1 MKRAVLIFLASA
13 GGLAIAWAAYV
24 LVVPEPEDI
33 LPESL
38 SRPGPMD
45 ASEMIVTLGANL
57 GAPVVEGNRAEL
69 LVNGEEIFPPMLE
82 AIRTAE
88 QSISFLTYIYWKGEI
103 AEQFAAELA
112 SASRRGVEVRVLLDA
127 FGGHKI
133 EPALVDEMRRAG
145 CRVAWF
151 HPLRW
156 YTLRRFNNRTHRKVM
171 VVDGRIGF
179 TGGVGIASEWT
190 GDAEEPGHWRDDHFR
205 VEGPIVRYL
214 QGSFAQNWRTAT
226 GEVLTG
232 PRLFPDLD
240 AAGSAEMVPIL
251 EAPGA
256 SLSQIAFLYW
266 LSISGAARQ
275 VHISTPYFV
284 PDPDLSEVM
293 REAARRGVEVTLLV
307 PGERNDASVVR
318 YASRTYYQDL
328 LRAGVEIYE
337 FEPTMYHVKSVTV
350 DGAWAVIGSPNF
362 DSRSFELN
370 YELALAVSDSALVDS
385 LEASFERDLSRSRRI
400 TLEDVEGWS
409 LAERVRDRLAL
420 LLREQL

>member
-1 MKRAVLIFLASA
+1 MKRAVLIFLAVA
-13 GGLAIAWAAYV
+13 GGLSIAWAVYV

-33 LPESL
+33 LPEIL
-38 SRPGPMD
+38 SQPGSMD

-57 GAPVVEGNRAEL
+57 GAPVVGGNRAEL

-112 SASRRGVEVRVLLDA
+112 AASRRGVEVRVLLDA
-127 FGGHKI
+127 FGGYKMD
-133 EPALVDEMRRAG
+133 PALVAEMGRAG

-151 HPLRW
+151 HPLHW

-214 QGSFAQNWRTAT
+214 QGSFAQDWRAAT

-232 PRLFPDLD
+232 PRLFPELE
-240 AAGSAEMVPIL
+240 AAGSAGMVPVL

-266 LSISGAARQ
+266 LSIAGAARQ
-275 VHISTPYFV
+275 IHISTPYFV
-284 PDPDLSEVM
+284 PDPNLAEAM
-293 REAARRGVEVTLLV
+293 REAARRGVEVRLLV

-318 YASRTYYQDL
+318 YASRTYYLDL

-337 FEPTMYHVKSVTV
+337 FEPTMYHVKAVTV
-350 DGAWAVIGSPNF
+350 DDAWAIIGSPNF
-362 DSRSFELN
+362 DNRSFELN
-370 YELALAVSDSALVDS
+370 YEIALAVSDSDLVDS

-400 TLEDVEGWS
+400 TLADVEGWS
-409 LAERVRDRLAL
+409 FAERARDQLAR
-420 LLREQL
+420 LLRDQL